1 MDANLNQ
8 NWNFIVY
15 YILEILCTSTV
26 FSERAGLDHT
36 LTNVNH
42 ILLILKFRYS
52 EKDTN
57 NLPFYLVVSK
67 VFQSFVG
74 FSKCPNFKTLRP
86 CTFRKTFNKKGPFY
100 SF

>member
-1 MDANLNQ
+1 MRKIVMTMDANLNQ

-36 LTNVNH
+36 LNANH

-52 EKDTN
+52 EKDTKICN
-57 NLPFYLVVSK
+57 NLPFYLVFSNK
-67 VFQSFVG
+67 IGRLFQSFVG
-74 FSKCPNFKTLRP
+74 FSESSNFNTLR
-86 CTFRKTFNKKGPFY
+86 TK
-100 SF
+100 